1 MGSSTAVGSLAL
13 NICRAISRS
22 LWAACSRWS
31 TAVWW
36 QAMVYPPCRYAWAL
50 QLGATVALQV
60 RVGLWDVVQHP
71 RLRVRLLIMVCVWF
85 VVSLVRT
92 VPPCILAMHPSK
104 PMRRRA
110 AHPISSRIRG
120 FHTGA
125 GWSLRMHTFLC
136 LLSAFIGS
144 SASTARETIADAY
157 PPSHRM
163 QAYYGSAFGMG
174 QLSGSIYLNHVA
186 IYAIEAPAY
195 AASGFL
201 IDRIGRRPVFVYAL
215 AECEAG
221 AVLTCS

>member
-1 MGSSTAVGSLAL
+1 MSHCSSNLES
-13 NICRAISRS
+13 NPRISHWCR
-22 LWAACSRWS
+22 
-31 TAVWW
+31 V
-36 QAMVYPPCRYAWAL
+36 
-50 QLGATVALQV
+50 
-60 RVGLWDVVQHP
+60 
-71 RLRVRLLIMVCVWF
+71 
-85 VVSLVRT
+85 
-92 VPPCILAMHPSK
+92 
-104 PMRRRA
+104 
-110 AHPISSRIRG
+110 
-120 FHTGA
+120 
-125 GWSLRMHTFLC
+125 SLRMHTFLC